1 MTLAE
6 MADHVVLF
14 AGVDDADTKR
24 NAKEFLKRR
33 YKSVYDFHP
42 WMSVHATIQLRTTTA
57 EIILPDWVDKIVQ
70 VREDNAS
77 DARNLQMVSRQD
89 IFLLNPGALDDT
101 GARMAYTPL
110 SDVAGHTHPNGNKV
124 TIKSTSTSD
133 TTGVVRLRGTYNG
146 LTCEESLNLSGTSQV
161 TSINFYDE
169 LIHGSKPVTVGS
181 VIINTVEATP
191 DEVGVILPD
200 ETERRHKRI
209 QLVYDFETSDPEEV
223 ITILV
228 KRRCTPLRHD
238 NDTPAISNLDDAL
251 IAHAVADMLEL
262 ERQFAKAQ
270 TKRQEAVG
278 LVAQLIAAERDH
290 QQNRQVIVPVDEAYG
305 EQSTLY

>member
-1 MTLAE
+1 
-6 MADHVVLF
+6 
-14 AGVDDADTKR
+14 
-24 NAKEFLKRR
+24 
-33 YKSVYDFHP
+33 
-42 WMSVHATIQLRTTTA
+42 
-57 EIILPDWVDKIVQ
+57 
-70 VREDNAS
+70 
-77 DARNLQMVSRQD
+77 
-89 IFLLNPGALDDT
+89 
-101 GARMAYTPL
+101 
-110 SDVAGHTHPNGNKV
+110 
-124 TIKSTSTSD
+124 
-133 TTGVVRLRGTYNG
+133 
-146 LTCEESLNLSGTSQV
+146 
-161 TSINFYDE
+161 
-169 LIHGSKPVTVGS
+169 VTVGS